1 MEIPLRFILLLLF
14 CWTFSLKAQRAEKD
28 PGVPFISS
36 FSAKDYGAHS
46 QNWAVVQDP
55 RGVMYFGNNNGVLE
69 FDGAHWRLI
78 PVSNNSIVRS
88 LGADSNGVV
97 YVGAVG
103 ELGYLKP
110 DSAGKLIFYSLLD
123 QLPEEERAFADVWRI
138 EVNSNGVHF
147 MPRDRIFRWTGNEF
161 GISHLKTNV
170 FGCMAGGNIYA
181 CQPGTGLTKL
191 VGDSLVPVS
200 AGDQMKDFRLYF
212 MLAYDEETFVVGSA
226 IDGLKLFKPG
236 SGLLPW
242 NPEHNKTLVAHRP
255 YHAVRLAGGR
265 FAVSSYIGGVFILDR
280 AGQIVEVFNKD
291 VGLPDNGVWFIC
303 SDIQNGL
310 WLGTNRG
317 IARIELGQPWVAYPD
332 ENGPSGT
339 VEAITRFDNKLYV
352 CTSSGVFFLENGV
365 FHRVTDLTAIGWCFQ
380 RFRSKEKDVLLA
392 GTSAGVFEIKGNSA
406 VRIFETNNAFSMH
419 QSVSVPSTV
428 LVGSLYGLDVLK
440 HRNGHWEH
448 TGKLE
453 RISEEIRMIT
463 EDAPGIFWA
472 GTHFN
477 GVIEFRANLNDG
489 LKIEDMVRYTKKQGL
504 ETERSV
510 KVYHVNGEIT
520 LVSEKGIYRPQSRD
534 NQLLKTDLILDSRT
548 SGSLGISRLVQDND
562 GILWLCLPGEQTVGV
577 ARPTTGN
584 WFLLDRSFSRRL
596 PQADYY
602 ALLPEK
608 DVLWAGGTDGLFRL
622 DRNFK
627 ESTNPDF
634 STLIRAVISD
644 HDSVH
649 YYGAGTWRSQ
659 MVPLELRHEQKSVIF
674 QFSAPSYDAM
684 EANEFSYRLDGQD
697 DDWSDWSKE
706 TKKEYTNL
714 FEGLYHFR
722 VRSRNVYGTLGAEA
736 IYVFRVHPP
745 WYRTYWAFGTY
756 AVLFTLVLIGLVR
769 WRSSRLERD
778 KALLKAA
785 VEKGTEEIREY
796 AGRLEET
803 QKELVRQERMATL
816 GQLTSVVSHEL
827 RNPLGTIRNAFFT
840 LKERLQDDSE
850 KFDKILDRAERNI
863 LRCDKIVEELLDYS
877 RVKEPFLEM
886 TDVDEWL
893 MSVLDDYKTPQEI
906 GIDRE
911 LSSGAKTGIDR
922 DKIRRCLVNLMD
934 NACHAILE
942 KPRAEPRGKIK
953 LSSRVRDGQLRI
965 SVRDNGVG
973 IPEENLQMVFEPL
986 FSTKGFGVGLG
997 MTIVSQIMKSVGGD
1011 FTIESVSGEGTEAT
1025 LHIPVSENKPVS

>member
-1 MEIPLRFILLLLF
+1 MLLLF
-14 CWTFSLKAQRAEKD
+14 CWTFSLKAQQAEKD

-88 LGADSNGVV
+88 LGVDSNGVV

-191 VGDSLVPVS
+191 VGDSLIPVP
-200 AGDQMKDFRLYF
+200 AGEQMKDFRLFF
-212 MLAYDEETFVVGSA
+212 MLVYDEETFVVGSA

-236 SGLLPW
+236 VGLLPW
-242 NPEHNKTLVAHRP
+242 SPEHNKMLIAQRP
-255 YHAVRLAGGR
+255 YHAVRVAEGQ
-265 FAVSSYIGGVFILDR
+265 FAVSTYVGGVFILDKTGR
-280 AGQIVEVFNKD
+280 VVEVFNKD
-291 VGLPDNGVWFIC
+291 VGLPDNGVWFLY
-303 SDIQNGL
+303 SDFQNGL

-317 IARIELGQPWVAYPD
+317 IARIELGQPWVTYP
-332 ENGPSGT
+332 EKSGVSGT
-339 VEAITRFDNKLYV
+339 VEAFQRFDNKLFISS
-352 CTSSGVFFLENGV
+352 SSGIFFLEDGV
-365 FHRVTDLTAIGWCFQ
+365 FNRVRGLTAIGWCFQ
-380 RFRSKEKDVLLA
+380 RFSFKEKDVLLA

-406 VRIFETNNAFSMH
+406 NRILETNNAFSMY
-419 QSVSVPSTV
+419 QPASEPSTL
-428 LVGSLYGLDVLK
+428 LVGSLFGVDVLRS
-440 HRNGHWEH
+440 RNGHWEH
-448 TGKLE
+448 AGRLE
-453 RISEEIRMIT
+453 GINEEIRMIKQ
-463 EDAPGIFWA
+463 DADGLFWV

-477 GVIEFRANLNDG
+477 GVIRFKANLKES
-489 LKIEDMVRYTKKQGL
+489 LKTEEMVRYTKKEGL
-504 ETERSV
+504 ETERAV
-510 KVYHVNGEIT
+510 KVYHVNGEIIFF
-520 LVSEKGIYRPQSRD
+520 SDEGIYRPQSSD
-534 NQLLKTDLILDSRT
+534 NQLLKTDLILDDDPSPST
-548 SGSLGISRLVQDND
+548 GISRVVQDSD
-562 GILWLCLPGEQTVGV
+562 GILWLCLRNVQSIGV
-577 ARPTTGN
+577 ARPVENGR
-584 WFLLDRSFSRRL
+584 FLLDRSFSKRL
-596 PQADYY
+596 PLADYY
-602 ALLPEK
+602 AILPEK
-608 DVLWAGGTDGLFRL
+608 DKVWAGGTDGLFSF
-622 DRNFK
+622 DRTHSGF
-627 ESTNPDF
+627 TNPEF
-634 STLIRAVISD
+634 STLIRAVMTD
-644 HDSVH
+644 DDSVL

-659 MVPLELRHEQKSVIF
+659 VMPLELQHKQKSVVF
-674 QFSAPSYDAM
+674 YFSSPSYDAM

-697 DDWSDWSKE
+697 DNWSEWSKE

-722 VRSRNVYGTLGAEA
+722 VRSRNVYGTEGSEA
-736 IYVFRVHPP
+736 VYVFRVHPP
-745 WYRTYWAFGTY
+745 WYRTYWAFGSY
-756 AVLFTLVLIGLVR
+756 GVLITVVMIGLVR
-769 WRSSRLERD
+769 WRSNKLERD

-785 VEKGTEEIREY
+785 VENGTEEIREY
-796 AGRLEET
+796 ARRLEET

-840 LKERLQDDSE
+840 LKERLQDDSK
-850 KFDKILDRAERNI
+850 KFEKILDRAERNI
-863 LRCDKIVEELLDYS
+863 LRCDKIVEELLDFS
-877 RVKEPFLEM
+877 RVKEPYLEA
-886 TDVDEWL
+886 TKVDEWL
-893 MSVLDDYKTPQEI
+893 TTVLEDYKSPPGIKLLKELKSGINT

-911 LSSGAKTGIDR
+911 KT
-922 DKIRRCLVNLMD
+922 RRCLVNLMD

-942 KPRAEPRGKIK
+942 KSGEKPAGEIC
-953 LSSRVRDGQLRI
+953 LSSRIHDGQLRI

-1011 FTIESVSGEGTEAT
+1011 FTIESVFGEGTEAT
-1025 LHIPVSENKPVS
+1025 LHIPVNENKPVS